1 MISDYSHLAGH
12 RFPGGRFTLSPHL
25 AWLWADCAMARP
37 DAEVAHPTLAYYSAM
52 RGCGISIQELFDLV
66 GADADSGAMFG
77 ECVIDLSGTLA
88 PGDVYEIEGRIVD
101 VERKHG
107 RRAGTFDKL
116 TFEMTGR
123 RDGDGEPLFRVTN
136 TFIFPRRE
144 EAAA

>member
-1 MISDYSHLAGH
+1 M
-12 RFPGGRFTLSPHL
+12 
-25 AWLWADCAMARP
+25 
-37 DAEVAHPTLAYYSAM
+37 
-52 RGCGISIQELFDLV
+52 SIQELFDLV
-66 GADADSGAMFG
+66 DADADSGAMFG
-77 ECVIDLSGTLA
+77 ECVIDLSGALV